1 MNLVQLNERL
11 KDLPLQVIQQYANGM
26 NPEVPPYLALGEL
39 QRRELSAKQ
48 MANQGGTSSPQP
60 SIKEQVEQKAGLM
73 ELQKMQQMQMA
84 QQQMQPRGP
93 MPAPAEVPQPESQ
106 PEIAMARGGLANVP
120 VRRSMFEYAG
130 GGIVAFAAGGPSI
143 SDRLSDPAVR
153 QMLEK
158 LRKAGVPED
167 RIAQVIA
174 QQIGTPESD
183 EEYRKNEAA
192 RVDDG
197 LPSRSSAIP
206 VESIDPAVINLI
218 KQSKVSETYPDF
230 KGSVADKV
238 RPPVSDVY
246 PEPRGSAADKAVP
259 MPPPPPTNRSLQPP
273 AKLPPAPINR
283 GLPAA
288 AGAVNPYI
296 GKLEALINKEPVK
309 PTEQGALES
318 VKKLTPEAMGEEAMK
333 KRFAD
338 QRTRAE
344 QERDL
349 YEKSKPSGLD
359 DLIRVFGQAGQ
370 YKGLSGLAPAYT
382 AMQRQK
388 RVEDMAMQERQNKL
402 LTEVEGREYESAKN
416 IFGENAKAFDRAQEL
431 FGQQATA
438 RVKGMAD
445 LAQVTQSQINSELDR
460 LSDQEMKRL
469 DRLSRAEDRNVQG
482 AANRLKERYVVLK
495 AQARQ
500 LKAQGKEKE
509 ATELESQAAD
519 ILALSSGTANVGA
532 ARNRIMERRATM
544 SELDKIIKNEGL
556 TYTEEEVAE
565 AAAQYKRLALENA
578 KDEGGQGAGGNGPK
592 IGEVQQGYRFKGG
605 DPANSSNWEKVK

>member
-48 MANQGGTSSPQP
+48 MANQGGTSAPQP

-93 MPAPAEVPQPESQ
+93 MPVPAEVPQPESQ

-120 VRRSMFEYAG
+120 VRRNMFEYAG

-174 QQIGTPESD
+174 QQIGAPESD

-192 RVDDG
+192 RIDDG

-206 VESIDPAVINLI
+206 VESIDPAVIDLI
-218 KQSKVSETYPDF
+218 KQSKVSETYPKF
-230 KGSVADKV
+230 KGSV
-238 RPPVSDVY
+238 
-246 PEPRGSAADKAVP
+246 ADKAVP
-259 MPPPPPTNRSLQPP
+259 MPPPPPTNRSLKPP
-273 AKLPPAPINR
+273 AKMPPAPING

-288 AGAVNPYI
+288 AKIVNPYI
-296 GKLEALINKEPVK
+296 SKLEALINKEPVK
-309 PTEQGALES
+309 PTEQDALES
-318 VKKLTPEAMGEEAMK
+318 VKKLTPEAMREEAMK

-416 IFGENAKAFDRAQEL
+416 IFGENTKAFDRAQEL
-431 FGQQATA
+431 FGKQATD

-460 LSDQEMKRL
+460 LSDQEIKRL
-469 DRLSRAEDRNVQG
+469 DLLSRAKDRQVQG
-482 AANRLKERYVVLK
+482 AANRLKEKYIVLK

-500 LKAQGKEKE
+500 LKAQGKETE

-556 TYTEEEVAE
+556 IYTEEEVAE

-605 DPANSSNWEKVK
+605 DPANPSNWEKVK